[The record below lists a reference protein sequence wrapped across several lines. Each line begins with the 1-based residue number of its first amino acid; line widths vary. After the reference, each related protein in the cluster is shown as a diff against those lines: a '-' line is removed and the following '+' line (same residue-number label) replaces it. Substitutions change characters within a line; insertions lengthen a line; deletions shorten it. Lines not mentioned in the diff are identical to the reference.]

1 MLLTFIGHAYSMVN
15 KKRDPTIS
23 VDQVLYELGMQIAQK
38 KNTPL
43 TTFVSELIA
52 MRVSKD
58 HIVERVRPFLSLDSV
73 GENAL
78 YIRDYR
84 SQDTIAPVI
93 VRYADD
99 KDETVILHCSLD
111 KSDECV
117 HVAFA
122 LGLPELGKIDRK
134 GLKSFIKKKAS

>member
-1 MLLTFIGHAYSMVN
+1 MVN

-23 VDQVLYELGMQIAQK
+23 VNQVLYELGMALAKK

-43 TTFVSELIA
+43 TTYVSDLLA
-52 MRVSKD
+52 MRISKD
-58 HIVERVRPFLSLDSV
+58 HIIERVKPFLSLDSV

-117 HVAFA
+117 HVAYA

-134 GLKSFIKKKAS
+134 SLKQSFVKKKSS